1 MPELKDRSH
10 TPELNTEQPSL
21 AERVAEVSWYQS
33 VRLPDGSVTPS
44 EFDTIDELT
53 RIPFPASL
61 AGKRCLDVGTA
72 NGFWAFEMERRGA
85 AEVVA
90 IDLRDTARFDWPG
103 NSTADLRAA
112 WEREFERPSGFA
124 IAHEALGSSVQW
136 RELPVYDLA
145 PDVVGEFDFV
155 FIGSLLL
162 HLRDPIAALAAINR
176 VLRGELLSVDS
187 ISPPLTIMHPTQAVA
202 RLEAPGRPLWWM
214 LNLRAYRRLFE
225 AAGLDIL
232 ARGRPFFIRPGKVY
246 NFAPSSRR
254 SIFLRLQE
262 ASLRFQGVLSTW
274 VRARSREAA

>member
-1 MPELKDRSH
+1 MSELS
-10 TPELNTEQPSL
+10 TEPQPTL
-21 AERVAEVSWYQS
+21 AERVAGVTWYQS
-33 VRLPDGSVTPS
+33 LRLPDGSVTPS

-90 IDLRDTARFDWPG
+90 IDLRDTRRFDWPG
-103 NSTADLRAA
+103 NSKAELRAA
-112 WEREFERPSGFA
+112 WTRQLSGETGFE

-162 HLRDPIAALAAINR
+162 HLRDPVAALAAIR
-176 VLRGELLSVDS
+176 SVVAGELLSVDS
-187 ISPPLTIMHPTQAVA
+187 ISPPLTILHPTSPIA

-214 LNLRAYRRLFE
+214 MNLRAYRRLFP
-225 AAGLDIL
+225 AAGLDIV
-232 ARGRPFFIRPGKVY
+232 ARGRPFFIRPGSAY
-246 NFAPSSRR
+246 DFAASSRR
-254 SIFLRLQE
+254 SIFLRMQE
-262 ASLRFQGVLSTW
+262 ASLRLQGVLSTW
-274 VRARSREAA
+274 VRAHPVEEAA

>member
-1 MPELKDRSH
+1 MPELKDRPH
-10 TPELNTEQPSL
+10 TPEPSTEEPSL
-21 AERVAEVSWYQS
+21 AERVASVSWYQS

-44 EFDTIDELT
+44 QFDTIDELA

-61 AGKRCLDVGTA
+61 AGKRCLDVGTS

-90 IDLRDTARFDWPG
+90 IDVRRAARFDWPG
-103 NSTADLRAA
+103 NSKADFRAG
-112 WEREFERPSGFA
+112 WDRESRGPHGFD

-187 ISPPLTIMHPTQAVA
+187 ISPPLTIMHPTQPVA

-225 AAGLDIL
+225 AAGLDIV
-232 ARGRPFFIRPGKVY
+232 ARGRPFFIRPSSAY
-246 NFAPSSRR
+246 DFAPSSRR
-254 SIFLRLQE
+254 AFFLRLQE
-262 ASLRFQGVLSTW
+262 ASLRRQGVLSTW